1 MCEVIPCFKRICN
14 FVLNIW
20 QLFLKEL
27 VLLEILEDQDLNL
40 DLCDRLLLYL
50 YLV

>member
-1 MCEVIPCFKRICN
+1 MCEVIPCFKRIYN
-14 FVLNIW
+14 FVLNIC

-40 DLCDRLLLYL
+40 DLCDRL
-50 YLV
+50 